1 MKKLLLIAVLL
12 SITALQQGCSN
23 EYRPNTRRG
32 WHMDEID
39 KHTNRIS
46 ELNPVIFRRNERTL
60 PMKANHMGD
69 TSAWQQ
75 RMRSR
80 MQGMKE

>member
-1 MKKLLLIAVLL
+1 MKKLIFIAVLL

-23 EYRPNTRRG
+23 EYRPNTRKG
-32 WHMDEID
+32 WHIDEKN
-39 KHTNRIS
+39 KHTRRIAA
-46 ELNPVIFRRNERTL
+46 LDNVIYEQNERTL
-60 PMKANHMGD
+60 PMKANQFGD
-69 TSAWQQ
+69 TSAWQD